1 MNNLIPFFFNQ
12 NPSIN
17 FILYL
22 EYIKLSG
29 SGGVLKENDK
39 VLDSCYYQLSR
50 FAYRGDEKLGNSI
63 EVTEH
68 KGNW

>member
-63 EVTEH
+63 EVTEN

>member
-17 FILYL
+17 VIPYL

-29 SGGVLKENDK
+29 SGNVLNENDK
-39 VLDSCYYQLSR
+39 VLDSSYYQMSR
-50 FAYRGDEKLGNSI
+50 FAYRSDEKLGNSI
-63 EVTEH
+63 EVIDN
-68 KGNW
+68 KGN